1 MNIAKNME
9 TIFLAAVVLV
19 GAMNFA
25 SATIV
30 KATSVPAPEHTVVV
44 TGKRA

>member
-1 MNIAKNME
+1 MNIAKHME

-25 SATIV
+25 SATV
-30 KATSVPAPEHTVVV
+30 AKAGVVPAAEHTVVV
-44 TGKRA
+44 KAKRM